1 MGGNAFIDQT
11 KRDLGGIR
19 INIWQIATGSLRTQR
34 DGVDTTAET
43 LADLRRREQEAI
55 KIVARSPNA

>member
-1 MGGNAFIDQT
+1 MGGNAFIGLT

-19 INIWQIATGSLRTQR
+19 INIWQIYTGLLRTQS

-43 LADLRRREQEAI
+43 LADLRRRERDAM
-55 KIVARSPNA
+55 KIAARSPNA